1 MFHLKKKISKKKG
14 IILIADF
21 SGPLNCTAPKLIPL
35 AQVTGKHSLGGR
47 ERRCEQ
53 EILAFLPKLV
63 NV

>member
-35 AQVTGKHSLGGR
+35 AQVTGKHSFGGR
-47 ERRCEQ
+47 EREGVSKKFWLSFQ
-53 EILAFLPKLV
+53 
-63 NV
+63 N